1 MKNNKLFETIGTV
14 CTLLAIG
21 AGLYVQISRRGDAS
35 SGKEPDSSVIRVGGI
50 KDEGAVAKPV
60 VSPKRKAKTT
70 VKVAGG
76 EKREKPRLL
85 DFEDEEEK
93 ELTELARKV
102 LTLLQ
107 DALDAENIEQI
118 RAILAMAK
126 KEAGG
131 SLSKKNADIPVA
143 MKKRIVE
150 ALGWFG
156 NTAIPDLMEFLA
168 DEEPEIVHMTADQ
181 FDLALQD
188 ISLGDRERGEI
199 ITLAGSVLSD
209 RDVLEMMF
217 MEIANMRNSVA
228 AQTIVDICHKG
239 TDVAKELIV
248 ETMEFVTGEEDI
260 ETVEDMERWL
270 GENPDGPDDEDLYG
284 PMPVDVD

>member
-1 MKNNKLFETIGTV
+1 MKNNVDK
-14 CTLLAIG
+14 LLAIG
-21 AGLYVQISRRGDAS
+21 TICSFLAIGVGLYVQISRSNDAS
-35 SGKEPDSSVIRVGGI
+35 SAKEPDRKSIRVGGI
-50 KDEGAVAKPV
+50 KDEGAVARPTLPSK
-60 VSPKRKAKTT
+60 KKKKTT
-70 VKVAGG
+70 VRVPDA

-102 LTLLQ
+102 LALLQ
-107 DALDAENIEQI
+107 DALDAEDIEQI

-126 KEAGG
+126 KESGG

-156 NTAIPDLMEFLA
+156 NAAIPDLMEFLA
-168 DEEPEIVHMTADQ
+168 DEEPEVVQMTADQ

-188 ISLGDRERGEI
+188 ISLGDRERAKI
-199 ITLAGSVLSD
+199 VTLAGSVLND

-228 AQTIVDICHKG
+228 LQAIVDICFTG
-239 TDVAKELIV
+239 TEAAKEQIV
-248 ETMEFVTGEEDI
+248 DTMEFVTGDPDI
-260 ETVEDMERWL
+260 ETVEDMERWYH
-270 GENPDGPDDEDLYG
+270 ENPDGEDDEDLYG
-284 PMPVDVD
+284 PMQVD